1 MIKKIPRLLRCCQK
15 LKEGEK
21 KKQEG
26 KRETVWVSEG
36 GKGREEEEEGRGGKA
51 FVCCVWISIQM
62 RGHVC
67 CATLPRGALSRV
79 PSVRWQRLTP
89 QLPGEDESELSWC
102 PQPLTYSTPLHIK
115 GALEWSQATPASQP
129 DNNTPP
135 PPHFQQFLLA
145 LPGTHLGSNDARWQ
159 RIHSEN
165 YASS

>member
-1 MIKKIPRLLRCCQK
+1 MIKKIPRLLWCRQK
-15 LKEGEK
+15 LKERE

-26 KRETVWVSEG
+26 KKQLSELRRERRRRAGGVGSE
-36 GKGREEEEEGRGGKA
+36 A

-115 GALEWSQATPASQP
+115 GVLEWSQPTPANQP
-129 DNNTPP
+129 DNNTSSSFPTAP
-135 PPHFQQFLLA
+135 LSTSRD
-145 LPGTHLGSNDARWQ
+145 LPWT
-159 RIHSEN
+159 
-165 YASS
+165 